1 MLSQLPVVVGFCI
14 FGYLS
19 GSLPFS
25 LMVTRLLKGVDLRTA
40 GSGHATATNT
50 MRQAGWAAGFL
61 VMLLDSTKG
70 FIPTFL
76 ALHFG
81 GNSPWVVP
89 LTACLAVIGH
99 CWPVFAGFRGGMGLG
114 TASGSLLAVSPLSLA
129 VFLGLLIALLLTL
142 HHAARAAALSGLL
155 IAPLLWLLG
164 LRDAFLLAGLIG
176 VVIAFRFFSDWD
188 RQYKELWLDRE

>member
-1 MLSQLPVVVGFCI
+1 
-14 FGYLS
+14 
-19 GSLPFS
+19 
-25 LMVTRLLKGVDLRTA
+25 
-40 GSGHATATNT
+40 
-50 MRQAGWAAGFL
+50 
-61 VMLLDSTKG
+61 
-70 FIPTFL
+70 
-76 ALHFG
+76 
-81 GNSPWVVP
+81 
-89 LTACLAVIGH
+89 
-99 CWPVFAGFRGGMGLG
+99 MGLG